1 MNNKYGWLRWWRLML
16 LIFILYSAA
25 LNAQPGRT
33 TLLAPNLK
41 TLQLK
46 VDGSEERMP
55 VIKLGSNEILE
66 VSFDDMTHEY
76 RRYTYKIEH
85 CDATG
90 NVSDG
95 LFESDYV
102 QSVSDEEV
110 IEDYEPSQNTTVL
123 YTHYSLTLPNARMKP
138 LLSGNYR
145 LTVSTENED
154 GEKVPVLQT
163 YFGVVDYKVGI
174 VPHCT
179 TNTEVDW
186 NDKHQQVSM
195 RVDFG
200 NLPLRDV
207 ESEVKTLVLQNR
219 RYDNAVVNPPCT
231 ALDGNVLIWEHT
243 RKLLFKA
250 GNEYR
255 KMELLSTRYPGM
267 HGDNIHWYDPY
278 YHYTLFQDNQR
289 KNYLYDED
297 RDGAYIT
304 RCANSGNADI
314 EADYVITH
322 FSLAALPTIGCD
334 YYVNGRWASTG
345 FSPEYK
351 MTYNEQA
358 EAYEASILL
367 KMGYY
372 NYMYLCTE
380 AENPSEGHTGPAEG
394 DYYQTE
400 NEYDI
405 MVYYCPTGSR
415 YWQLVGVV
423 TPIYKE

>member
-1 MNNKYGWLRWWRLML
+1 MKIKYGWTRRWWPAFL
-16 LIFILYSAA
+16 LCSATT

-33 TLLAPNLK
+33 TLMAPHLK

-55 VIKLGSNEILE
+55 VIKLGSNERLE

-85 CDATG
+85 CDVEG
-90 NVSDG
+90 NVTDG

-102 QSVSDEEV
+102 QSVADEEV
-110 IEDYEPSQNTTVL
+110 IEDYEPSRNTTVL
-123 YTHYSLTLPNARMKP
+123 YTHYKLSLPNDRLKP

-145 LTVSTENED
+145 LTVSTENEN
-154 GEKVPVLQT
+154 GEKEAVLQT
-163 YFGVVDYKVGI
+163 YFGVVDTKAGI
-174 VPHCT
+174 IPRCT
-179 TNTEVDW
+179 TNTEIDW
-186 NDKHQQVSM
+186 KDKHQQISM
-195 RVDFG
+195 RVDLG
-200 NLPLRDV
+200 SLPLRDA

-219 RYDNAVVNPPCT
+219 RYDNAVVNAPYT
-231 ALDGNVLIWEHT
+231 AQDGNVLIWEHT
-243 RKLLFKA
+243 RNLIFKA

-255 KMELLSTRYPGM
+255 KMEILSTRYPGM
-267 HGDNIHWYDPY
+267 HGDNIRWYDPY
-278 YHYTLFQDNQR
+278 YHYTLFQDSPR

-304 RCANSGNADI
+304 RCANSGDANV
-314 EADYVITH
+314 EADYVVTH
-322 FSLAALPTIGCD
+322 FSLASLPMTDCEF
-334 YYVNGRWASTG
+334 YVNGRWTVKG
-345 FSPEYK
+345 LSPEYK
-351 MTYNEQA
+351 MTYNEQT
-358 EAYEASILL
+358 EAYEVSMLL

-372 NYMYLCTE
+372 NYLYLCTK
-380 AENPSEGHTGPAEG
+380 ADNPGTGHTAPAEG

-405 MVYYCPTGSR
+405 MVYYRPTGSR
-415 YWQLVGVV
+415 YWQLVGMV